1 MRIPIYTTNK
11 VRLGIGLFHLSNGG
25 LSEREPAAYL
35 HYLLEIAR
43 SKIQAEKGCVYS
55 YESLI

>member
-25 LSEREPAAYL
+25 LSEQNPGTEPTFL
-35 HYLLEIAR
+35 
-43 SKIQAEKGCVYS
+43 
-55 YESLI
+55 SLSLPF